1 MPDNIEIINP
11 NPVKTLPFE
20 NISFLF
26 FSLSSPQ
33 RKTAVKI
40 FNDTTGNNIFTV
52 VLIKSETPNAEA
64 DNILVYIGTIKK
76 DISKRLDAHISACTR
91 VCKVASVMSNSLR
104 PHGL

>member
-1 MPDNIEIINP
+1 MINP

-52 VLIKSETPNAEA
+52 VLIQSETPNAEA

-76 DISKRLDAHISACTR
+76 DISNVAPFPIAKINVSPASFLKRCFI
-91 VCKVASVMSNSLR
+91 
-104 PHGL
+104 